1 MSIRGP
7 LCYNVSAVSQLPYT
21 SYSRWLRETF
31 GRRVYRVAVDG
42 GFSCP
47 NRGERTGAGCTFCAE
62 DGSRAPYL
70 GEASDV
76 REQVRR
82 AAGFLGA
89 RYKAKAFILYFQA
102 FSATNAPPA
111 ALRRIYDEGLS
122 AASFVGL
129 TVSTRPDCVD
139 AEKAALLASYRDRG
153 LDVWVEL
160 GLESA
165 NDRTLER
172 IGRGHD
178 LECFRSA
185 YRILKAA
192 GLKVAVHLILGLP
205 GETREDME
213 RTAEAAASLLPDG
226 VKIHNLHIPAGTVM
240 AEEMA
245 RGEIAAP
252 GPWSH
257 LQYTIAVLERL
268 PPSTV
273 VMRLTTDTPASR
285 LLSPRAFPD
294 KQAFASLLAEEMR
307 RRGTRQGARFTPPDA
322 RFTPPGAHFTPP
334 GAR

>member
-1 MSIRGP
+1 MAA
-7 LCYNVSAVSQLPYT
+7 NVGGGTLVVNPRTALLPYSAVSDLPYT
-21 SYSRWLRETF
+21 SYSRWLAQSF

-47 NRGERTGAGCTFCAE
+47 NRGERSGAGCTFCAE

-70 GEASDV
+70 GEAATV
-76 REQVRR
+76 RAQVGR
-82 AAGFLGA
+82 AVGFLTA
-89 RYKAKAFILYFQA
+89 RYKAQAFILYFQA

-122 AASFVGL
+122 AAPFVGL

-139 AEKAALLASYRDRG
+139 GEKAALLASYRDRG
-153 LDVWVEL
+153 LEVWVEL

-165 NDRTLER
+165 NDQTLER

-178 LECFRSA
+178 LECFRKA
-185 YRILKAA
+185 YRTLKAA

-213 RTAEAAASLLPDG
+213 RTAETAATLLPDG

-240 AEEMA
+240 AAEMSK
-245 RGEIAAP
+245 GEITAP

-257 LQYTIAVLERL
+257 LQYTISVLERL

-273 VMRLTTDTPASR
+273 VMRVTTDTPASR
-285 LLSPRAFPD
+285 LLSPRTFPD
-294 KQAFASLLAEEMR
+294 KQAFLTLLAEEMK
-307 RRGTRQGARFTPPDA
+307 RRGTFQGARFTPP
-322 RFTPPGAHFTPP
+322 GAP
-334 GAR
+334 